1 MSRRKKLPEFQA
13 RFELLESR
21 DLMAADSPVVF
32 SSAAFLASHFFSD
45 GQVALHEV
53 GASTAGGGGTT
64 TSSVGASVTITKTT
78 TTTVVSDVSWCNQN
92 LHDAALR
99 SLVSA
104 DVQDHILTRQEMLNI
119 FSLVEKDATVSTNEF
134 SDLRQIVGKTSFF
147 AGEDYVKVLSIDVVV
162 GNYANAHYQGST
174 LGNLFSGSSGA
185 QLDKLVH
192 KWFLGTDHP
201 TAMSGTTYQK
211 ANGSLFPHDPVY
223 TDVHQGALG
232 DCYYLAS
239 LGETALVSPS
249 LIKSMFIV
257 NGDGT
262 YTVRFNHSGV
272 WEYVT
277 VDSML
282 PATSSGR
289 DIYANYGMSVTST
302 ANPLW
307 VALAEK
313 AYAQMN
319 ESGWLR
325 TFPGTKGVNSYD
337 ALSGG
342 FMFDA
347 LNQITA
353 RASGYSAVSQTNFVT
368 AFSAHKLITFG
379 STSSPSDG
387 VVGGHAYAVVSYNT
401 STRQVTLFNPWGIN
415 NGSAPGL
422 VTLNWTQ
429 MQHDFGSM
437 QFA

>member
-1 MSRRKKLPEFQA
+1 MSRKKKLPEFQA

-21 DLMAADSPVVF
+21 DLMAADLSVAF
-32 SSAAFLASHFFSD
+32 SSAAFLSSHFFSD
-45 GQVALHEV
+45 GQAAIHEV
-53 GASTAGGGGTT
+53 GASIAGRVASTS
-64 TSSVGASVTITKTT
+64 TSSVGASVTIAKTS
-78 TTTVVSDVSWCNQN
+78 TTVLSDLSWCNQN
-92 LHDAALR
+92 LHDAAVR

-134 SDLRQIVGKTSFF
+134 SDLRQIVGKASFF
-147 AGEDYVKVLSIDVVV
+147 ANEDFIKVLSTDVVV

-174 LGNLFSGSSGA
+174 LGNLFSGSSGS

-192 KWFLGTDHP
+192 KWFLGSDHP

-211 ANGSLFPHDPVY
+211 AAGSLFPHDPTY

-239 LGETALVSPS
+239 LGETALVSPAT
-249 LIKSMFIV
+249 IKSMFIT

-289 DIYANYGMSVTST
+289 EIYANYGMSVTSS

-325 TFPGTKGVNSYD
+325 TFPGTRGANSYD
-337 ALSGG
+337 ALAGG
-342 FMFDA
+342 YMFEA

-353 RASGYSAVSQTNFVT
+353 RAGGYSAVSQTNFVT
-368 AFSAHKLITFG
+368 AFNAHKLITFG
-379 STSSPSDG
+379 SNAQPGDG

-401 STRQVTLFNPWGIN
+401 TTHQVTLFNPWGIN

-429 MQHDFGSM
+429 MQRDFGSM